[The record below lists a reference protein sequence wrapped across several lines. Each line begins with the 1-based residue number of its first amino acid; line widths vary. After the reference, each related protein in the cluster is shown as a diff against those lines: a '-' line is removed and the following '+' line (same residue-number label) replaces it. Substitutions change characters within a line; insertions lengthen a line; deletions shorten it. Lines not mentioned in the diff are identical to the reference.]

1 MNTAGKNF
9 RTGLLMLALGFA
21 LTGTAQAG
29 SLRMQLS
36 DSGAYGERAL
46 LNGDYAEAA
55 RRLEYALELAGEA
68 RSLRAPILNDL
79 CIAYTLLGQT
89 ERALARCDA
98 AVAAGRDRGR
108 ALNNRAVARIAAGDV
123 DGAAADLRAALTAP
137 GAPAAARVNLRL
149 VTQPIAPQLAEDEA
163 RVGDGASGPMPP
175 AG

>member
-1 MNTAGKNF
+1 MNTAAKSF
-9 RTGLLMLALGFA
+9 ITGSLMLALSMV
-21 LTGTAQAG
+21 LTATAQAG

-123 DGAAADLRAALTAP
+123 DGAASDLRAALSAP
-137 GAPAAARVNLRL
+137 ATPAAARVNLRL
-149 VTQPIAPQLAEDEA
+149 VTQPIASQVAEDEGI
-163 RVGDGASGPMPP
+163 VGNGASGTTPS